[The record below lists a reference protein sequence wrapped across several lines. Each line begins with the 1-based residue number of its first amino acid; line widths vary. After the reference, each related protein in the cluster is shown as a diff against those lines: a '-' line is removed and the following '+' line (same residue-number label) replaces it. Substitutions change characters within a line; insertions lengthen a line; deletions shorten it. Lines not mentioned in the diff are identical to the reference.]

1 MIPAA
6 AKLESVSPRRGRPP
20 RAGLRQKIL
29 VAAEQVFTRL
39 PYHEVLMEEVARAS
53 GVGKGT
59 LYCYFPSK
67 RELYLALVF
76 EGIERLHQGLR
87 VEISVPDVAARKIER
102 IVHCILAY
110 FWHRRLFFALI
121 HQNEQNEHTA
131 DDPAAREWLR
141 RRVAISRLIQRS
153 IEEGVASGDFRPIEP
168 RIAAEMLLGM
178 IRAVNRYRTA
188 QDTIDDLVAAVV
200 AMFVDG
206 MRVNRRGARARGK
219 SKRRR

>member
-1 MIPAA
+1 MIPAP
-6 AKLESVSPRRGRPP
+6 AKLKSVSPRRGRPP
-20 RAGLRQKIL
+20 QVGLRQKIL
-29 VAAEQVFTRL
+29 VVAEQVFTRL

-59 LYCYFPSK
+59 VYCYFPSK

-76 EGIERLHQGLR
+76 EGIERLNQNLR

-121 HQNEQNEHTA
+121 HQNEHTA

-141 RRVAISRLIQRS
+141 RRVAISRLIQRA

-188 QDTIDDLVAAVV
+188 QDAIDDLVAAVV

-206 MRVNRRGARARGK
+206 MRMNRRGARARGN